1 MELPDTRTEFG
12 LPHGW
17 VFDFCCGAY
26 DKRNTC
32 LDGSCFI
39 RGQCMTCLGKRN
51 KALPVRMGFSGLL
64 TGPVD
69 TGDGARYRTMPLPV
83 AHHATHGTCHLGN
96 RNQVDSQKSR
106 ERGRR
111 FRKSPTKLQSLTH
124 SRILGAFLGG
134 GSQSDLCLGLN
145 TNQPLSIGE
154 TGLDSQ
160 GKLRNQVRAHRDPI
174 GARAKPIGWRGWH
187 GYVKEMNR
195 SHGWLGC

>member
-39 RGQCMTCLGKRN
+39 PGSMHDMSGEEKQSSSG
-51 KALPVRMGFSGLL
+51 PDGLL
-64 TGPVD
+64 WASHRPVD

-160 GKLRNQVRAHRDPI
+160 GSFVTRCVPI
-174 GARAKPIGWRGWH
+174 VTPSARGPNPSAGEGGMAMSKR
-187 GYVKEMNR
+187 
-195 SHGWLGC
+195 